1 MDIVVDTTQ
10 PVAVEV
16 GATGIRQLAQEIRT
30 LLSTARGSVPLDR
43 DFGINWDLVD
53 MPIPEARQMYI
64 AEVAAQIH
72 KYIPRVRFKGIR
84 FPDPGTET
92 IEGHVGVAL
101 TVEIKE
107 EYLDEFSES

>member
-1 MDIVVDTTQ
+1 MDIVVDTIQ

-30 LLSTARGSVPLDR
+30 LLSTAKGSVPLDR
-43 DFGINWDLVD
+43 DFGIDWSLVD
-53 MPIPEARQMYI
+53 MPTPEARSMYI

-72 KYIPRVRFKGIR
+72 KYIPRVRFKGIK
-84 FPDPGTET
+84 FPDTGDA
-92 IEGHVGVAL
+92 IEGYVGVAL